1 MVTCLVSSKKNH
13 IDEDSVMLAFVF
25 PLSGMPFYVVTTFTF
40 IQIMV
45 LWVIFSF
52 TRHLLNLVMSDF

>member
-25 PLSGMPFYVVTTFTF
+25 PQSSMTFYVVTTFTF
-40 IQIMV
+40 IQIVV
-45 LWVIFSF
+45 LWVIFSY
-52 TRHLLNLVMSDF
+52 VDIS

>member
-1 MVTCLVSSKKNH
+1 
-13 IDEDSVMLAFVF
+13 MLAFVF
-25 PLSGMPFYVVTTFTF
+25 PLSGMTFYGVATFTF
-40 IQIMV
+40 MQIMV